1 MLGVATSEDGA
12 AAVIAAVLLTMLL
25 GMAALAVDIG
35 SLQWTKRRLQA
46 ATDAAALAATYAL
59 STGAANTDPQI
70 WADSYLS
77 RNGFAG
83 ALAAA
88 PQVGIQCPDAALAVS
103 ARFTPTTDPGAICA
117 GHPEFGTGPNAV
129 RVTTRVQAPLF
140 LGGLLLPGR
149 SSVPVAATAT
159 AAQIPQAG
167 FYAGT
172 GLLGLDA
179 GMVNAVLGA
188 LLGSNLNLDLASY
201 NGILHANLSALSFFQ
216 ALATNL
222 GVSAGTYG
230 SLLQADATVQQVLQ
244 AEIDALNKV
253 GSVTDVTAA
262 VAGLTALRDQISGS
276 PTLRLGDLFDLGVWN
291 DLGLG
296 SAEAPPA
303 LSATLNAFQLAS
315 LAAQVANGAHAVA
328 LPGATL
334 GIPGIASITAAA
346 TVIEPPVGPPFAFG
360 PVGVQVHT
368 SQVRLQLNLQLLSL
382 LSLGGLL
389 GTAPVNL
396 PVYVEVADGEA
407 RLSGISCGF
416 EPATDARVTID
427 AQPAAVRAFIGTV
440 DASGFD
446 NFSVRPDVF
455 PATLVN
461 LAGLLTITG
470 SAETDLGLGTPASL
484 VFTPA
489 DIAAGT
495 AQRVA
500 SAGMLGNLLQV
511 LGSKLVLKVQLIG
524 LGLDASALTASL
536 TTLLQPVFAGLDPL
550 VDGLLAALGIQ
561 LGYIDV
567 TATGVRCG
575 APVLVD

>member
-1 MLGVATSEDGA
+1 MLRAAAGEDGA
-12 AAVIAAVLLTMLL
+12 TAVIAAVLLSLLL
-25 GMAALAVDIG
+25 GMAALAVDVG

-59 STGAANTDPQI
+59 STGTAAPDPQS

-83 ALAAA
+83 ALAAV
-88 PQVGIQCPDAALAVS
+88 PELGIQCPDASLAVS
-103 ARFTPTTDPGAICA
+103 ARFTPTTDPAASCA

-129 RVTTRVQAPLF
+129 RVTTRVQSPLY
-140 LGGLLLPGR
+140 LGRLLLPGQ

-172 GLLGLDA
+172 GLLALDG
-179 GMVNAVLGA
+179 GMINAVLGA
-188 LLGSNLNLDLASY
+188 LLGSNLTLDLASY
-201 NGILHANLSALSFFQ
+201 NGILNANFSALSFFQ

-222 GVSAGTYG
+222 GVTAGTYG
-230 SLLQADATVQQVLQ
+230 SLLQSDATVQQVLQ
-244 AEIDALNKV
+244 AEIDALNTM
-253 GSVTDVTAA
+253 GGVTDVSAA
-262 VAGLTALRDQISGS
+262 VAGLTQLRDQITGS
-276 PTLRLGDLFDLGVWN
+276 PTLRLADLFDLGVWN

-296 SAEAPPA
+296 SGEAPPA

-328 LPGATL
+328 IPGATL
-334 GIPGIASITAAA
+334 GIPGIATLTAAT

-368 SQVRLQLNLQLLSL
+368 AQVRLQLNLQLLSA

-389 GTAPVNL
+389 GAAPVNV
-396 PVYVEVADGEA
+396 PIYIEVADGEA
-407 RLSGISCGF
+407 KLTGIACGLN
-416 EPATDARVTID
+416 PATDAEVTIA

-446 NFSVRPDVF
+446 NFSVRPDVY
-455 PATLVN
+455 PASLVN
-461 LAGLLTITG
+461 LLGVLSITG
-470 SAETDLGLGTPASL
+470 SAETDLGSGTPTSL
-484 VFTPA
+484 TFTQA
-489 DIAAGT
+489 DIAAHT

-500 SAGMLGNLLQV
+500 STGMLANLLQV
-511 LGSKLVLKVQLIG
+511 LGSRLVLTVQPLNVTTQP
-524 LGLDASALTASL
+524 LTASL